1 MNNNKINISILSL
14 IIISGIILFILNLF
28 IGSTTIPFKDL
39 FRVFLEPDS
48 NPTIST
54 IIFSYRLPQAVT
66 ALLAGAA
73 LSVAG
78 LLMQTLFRNPLADP
92 SMLGISSGAG
102 LGVAI
107 TILFTGILGGN
118 ALSSF
123 GFWSNI
129 GVSITAFLGASVVLT
144 LILGFSRRVKNMTTL
159 IIIGLMISYL
169 AGSFTDILKFFS
181 MKEDIHAFV
190 IWGMGSFSAV
200 GTSKLTFF
208 SSAIIIGLF
217 ASLFLSKNLNILILG
232 DLYAENLGI
241 NIKRNN
247 LIIILISGYLTAIV
261 TAYCG
266 PIAFLGIAIPHLSRF
281 IFRTSDHRI
290 LVPAVML
297 TGMVSARQAEDS
309 ASRDCG
315 AGAQRLIY
323 RDPVPS
329 PWGTPLPPFPSLSGT
344 LLSVSPL
351 LCCALLSAFLLAYE
365 WETPTHLVSEEL

>member
-297 TGMVSARQAEDS
+297 TGMVSS
-309 ASRDCG
+309 
-315 AGAQRLIY
+315 
-323 RDPVPS
+323 
-329 PWGTPLPPFPSLSGT
+329 
-344 LLSVSPL
+344 L
-351 LCCALLSAFLLAYE
+351 LCNLIARVPGFEGNLPINAVTAFIGAPVVIWVILRKR
-365 WETPTHLVSEEL
+365 